1 MEEIRFNS
9 LKPNASCV
17 VNTLSLSSSALSA
30 SSAVKLPLLLP
41 DLAGGAHHG

>member
-1 MEEIRFNS
+1 MQEIRFKS

-17 VNTLSLSSSALSA
+17 VDILSLSSSALSA

-41 DLAGGAHHG
+41 SLARGDRHG